1 MHRLRHVLLRLPLPL
16 VLVAVVLVVIQIVVP
31 HTTVFPRAV
40 TDTISR
46 IQLLVMPASQT
57 TSFNQVVTVE
67 RGNLIATMTSTGE
80 VYAPRQAE
88 LGFDVNK
95 IELIE
100 LNVTPGQQVRAGDVL
115 ARIDPTT
122 LERAVT
128 QAEADLTVAQ
138 DGLEQAKDPYTELDL
153 AQAQLAVT
161 QAEADL
167 MVAQD
172 GLEQAK
178 APYSELDLAQAQLAV
193 TQAKADLAEARQNLA
208 DAVEPSVCTY
218 QSVVD
223 LEYQYAWYED
233 NYYQMAQQF
242 DAGEISREEMDKHEA
257 NLQWAE
263 DRLNEALQCP
273 PGPEDVAVC
282 KNDYTWYQDRYAE
295 MEGRYN
301 AGEIS
306 QEQLF
311 ALWDR
316 LQAAKDRLDQAQQAA
331 STVTKDQNQVLQ
343 AEYNLQK
350 AQATLAEIQAVPD
363 SAATDQSPDSAATDQ
378 AQQAD
383 PEVIK
388 AQNQV
393 LQAEYNLQK
402 AQATLAEIEAGPDP
416 KEIEVAQAKVVSAQS
431 TLETAQ
437 AALEAATLTAPFDGT
452 IISVG
457 AEVGDLVSSND
468 VVVTLSDLSALR
480 VRAIVDETDIS
491 QVDVGQEVEI
501 TFDAFPGRRFRGQV
515 LEVPYQGTLA
525 QNIVTYEVPIS
536 LEGAEGVSLKPG
548 MTANLSIVLARR
560 QNVLLIPAMAVQ
572 QGEEGNVVMVQDS
585 PERQMATPVEVGF
598 SDGVYVEVVRGL
610 NEGDHV
616 VIEYQPS
623 QEQPNDFRGGG
634 NSFPGGGGSSFPGGG
649 GRTRP

>member
-1 MHRLRHVLLRLPLPL
+1 MHRLRRVLLWLPLPL
-16 VLVAVVLVVIQIVVP
+16 VLVVVALVVIQTVAP
-31 HTTVFPRAV
+31 QTTGFPQVV

-46 IQLLVMPASQT
+46 IRLLLMPASQT

-67 RGNLIATMTSTGE
+67 RGNLIATLTPTGE

-88 LGFDVNK
+88 LAFDVNK

-100 LNVTPGQQVRAGDVL
+100 LNVAPGQQVRAGDVL

-138 DGLEQAKDPYTELDL
+138 DGLEQAKNPYTELDL

-161 QAEADL
+161 QAKADL

-208 DAVEPSVCTY
+208 DAVELPVCTY
-218 QSVVD
+218 QSVID

-282 KNDYTWYQDRYAE
+282 KNDYSWYQDRYAE
-295 MEGRYN
+295 MEERYK

-363 SAATDQSPDSAATDQ
+363 SNAADQ

-452 IISVG
+452 VISVG
-457 AEVGDLVSSND
+457 AEVGDLVSSNN

-491 QVDVGQEVEI
+491 QVEVGQEVEI

-548 MTANLSIVLARR
+548 MTANLSIVVARR
-560 QNVLLIPAMAVQ
+560 ENVLLIPAMAVQ

-585 PERQMATPVEVGF
+585 PQMPMTATPVEVGF
-598 SDGVYVEVVRGL
+598 SDGVEVEVVRGL
-610 NEGDHV
+610 NEGDRV

-623 QEQPNDFRGGG
+623 QEQPNGFRGGG
-634 NSFPGGGGSSFPGGG
+634 NSFPGGGG
-649 GRTRP
+649 RTRP

>member
-1 MHRLRHVLLRLPLPL
+1 MHRLRRVLLRLPLPL
-16 VLVAVVLVVIQIVVP
+16 VLVAVALVAIQIVAP
-31 HTTVFPRAV
+31 HTTVLPRVV

-46 IQLLVMPASQT
+46 IRLLVMPESQT
-57 TSFNQVVTVE
+57 IGFNQVVTVA

-80 VYAPRQAE
+80 VYAPRQTE
-88 LGFDVNK
+88 LAFDVNK
-95 IELIE
+95 IELTE

-138 DGLEQAKDPYTELDL
+138 DGLEQAKAPYTELDL
-153 AQAQLAVT
+153 TQAQLAVS

-167 MVAQD
+167 MVAQN

-193 TQAKADLAEARQNLA
+193 TQARADLAEARQNLA
-208 DAVEPSVCTY
+208 DAVEPPVCTY

-242 DAGEISREEMDKHEA
+242 DAGEISQGELDTHEA

-282 KNDYTWYQDRYAE
+282 KNDYTWYQGRYAE
-295 MEGRYN
+295 MEERYN

-311 ALWDR
+311 ALQDR

-350 AQATLAEIQAVPD
+350 AQATLAEIQAVPG
-363 SAATDQSPDSAATDQ
+363 STAADQ
-378 AQQAD
+378 AQQTD

-402 AQATLAEIEAGPDP
+402 AQATLAEIQAGPDP
-416 KEIEVAQAKVVSAQS
+416 KEIEVARAKVVSAQS
-431 TLETAQ
+431 ILETAQ
-437 AALEAATLTAPFDGT
+437 AALEAATMTAPFNGT
-452 IISVG
+452 VISVG
-457 AEVGDLVSSND
+457 AEAGDLVSSNT
-468 VVVTLSDLSALR
+468 VVVALSDLSALR

-515 LEVPYQGTLA
+515 LEVPYQGTLS

-536 LEGAEGVSLKPG
+536 LEGAEGVSLEPG
-548 MTANLSIVLARR
+548 MTANLSIVVARR
-560 QNVLLIPAMAVQ
+560 ENVLLIPAMAVQ

-585 PERQMATPVEVGF
+585 PQMPMTATPVEVGF
-598 SDGVYVEVVRGL
+598 SDGVEVEVVRGL
-610 NEGDHV
+610 NEGDRV

-623 QEQPNDFRGGG
+623 QEQPNGFRGGG

>member
-1 MHRLRHVLLRLPLPL
+1 MHRLRRVLLWLLLPL
-16 VLVAVVLVVIQIVVP
+16 VLAAVAVAVIQTVAP
-31 HTTVFPRAV
+31 QTTGFPKAI

-46 IQLLVMPASQT
+46 IRLLAMPASQT

-88 LGFDVNK
+88 LAFDVNK

-100 LNVTPGQQVRAGDVL
+100 LNVTPGQQVSAGDVL

-138 DGLEQAKDPYTELDL
+138 DDLEQAKNPYTKLDL

-167 MVAQD
+167 IVAQD

-178 APYSELDLAQAQLAV
+178 DPYSELDLAQAQLAV

-208 DAVEPSVCTY
+208 DAVEPPVCTY
-218 QSVVD
+218 QSVID

-233 NYYQMAQQF
+233 NYYQMAQQYE
-242 DAGEISREEMDKHEA
+242 AGEISREEMDKHEA

-295 MEGRYN
+295 MEDRYN

-350 AQATLAEIQAVPD
+350 AQATLAEIQAVPG
-363 SAATDQSPDSAATDQ
+363 SNAADQ

-452 IISVG
+452 VISVG
-457 AEVGDLVSSND
+457 AEVGDLVSSNT

-491 QVDVGQEVEI
+491 QVEVGQEVEI

-548 MTANLSIVLARR
+548 MTANLSIVVARR
-560 QNVLLIPAMAVQ
+560 ENVLLIPAMAVQ

-585 PERQMATPVEVGF
+585 PQMPMTATPVEVGF

-610 NEGDHV
+610 NEGDRV

-623 QEQPNDFRGGG
+623 QEQPNGFRGGG

>member
-1 MHRLRHVLLRLPLPL
+1 MHRLRRVLLWLALPL
-16 VLVAVVLVVIQIVVP
+16 VLAAVAVAVIQTVAP
-31 HTTVFPRAV
+31 QTTGFPKAV

-46 IQLLVMPASQT
+46 IRLLLMPASQT

-88 LGFDVNK
+88 LAFDVNK

-100 LNVTPGQQVRAGDVL
+100 LNVTPGQQVSAGDVL
-115 ARIDPTT
+115 ARIDATT

-138 DGLEQAKDPYTELDL
+138 DGLEQAKVPYTELDL

-178 APYSELDLAQAQLAV
+178 VPYSELDLAQAQLAV

-208 DAVEPSVCTY
+208 DAVEPPVCTY
-218 QSVVD
+218 QSVID

-233 NYYQMAQQF
+233 NYYQMAQQYE
-242 DAGEISREEMDKHEA
+242 AGEISREEMDKHEA

-295 MEGRYN
+295 MEERYK

-316 LQAAKDRLDQAQQAA
+316 LQTAKDRLDQAQQAA

-350 AQATLAEIQAVPD
+350 AQATLAEIQAGPD
-363 SAATDQSPDSAATDQ
+363 SNAADQ

-388 AQNQV
+388 AQTQV

-402 AQATLAEIEAGPDP
+402 ARTTLAEIQAGPDP

-452 IISVG
+452 VISVG
-457 AEVGDLVSSND
+457 AEVGDLVSSNN

-491 QVDVGQEVEI
+491 QVEVGQEVEI

-548 MTANLSIVLARR
+548 MTANLSIVVARR
-560 QNVLLIPAMAVQ
+560 ENVLLIPAMAVQ

-585 PERQMATPVEVGF
+585 PERQTATRVEVGF

-610 NEGDHV
+610 NEGDQV

-623 QEQPNDFRGGG
+623 QEEPSR
-634 NSFPGGGGSSFPGGG
+634 FPGMPSSFPGGG

>member
-1 MHRLRHVLLRLPLPL
+1 MHRLRRVLLWLPLSL
-16 VLVAVVLVVIQIVVP
+16 VLVVLALVVIQIVAP
-31 HTTVFPRAV
+31 QTTGFPTAV

-46 IQLLVMPASQT
+46 IRLLVVPASQT
-57 TSFNQVVTVE
+57 TGFNQVVTVE

-88 LGFDVNK
+88 LAFDVNK
-95 IELIE
+95 IELTE

-138 DGLEQAKDPYTELDL
+138 DGLEQAKNPYT
-153 AQAQLAVT
+153 
-161 QAEADL
+161 
-167 MVAQD
+167 
-172 GLEQAK
+172 
-178 APYSELDLAQAQLAV
+178 ELDLAQAQLAV

-242 DAGEISREEMDKHEA
+242 DAGEITREEMDKHEA

-363 SAATDQSPDSAATDQ
+363 SAATDQ

-452 IISVG
+452 VISVG

-491 QVDVGQEVEI
+491 QVEVGQEVEI

-548 MTANLSIVLARR
+548 MTANLSIVVARR
-560 QNVLLIPAMAVQ
+560 ENVLLIPAMAVQ

-585 PERQMATPVEVGF
+585 PQMPVTATPVEVGF
-598 SDGVYVEVVRGL
+598 SDGVEVEVVRGL
-610 NEGDHV
+610 NEGDRV

-623 QEQPNDFRGGG
+623 QEQPNGFRGGG

>member
-1 MHRLRHVLLRLPLPL
+1 MHRLRRVLLRLPLPL
-16 VLVAVVLVVIQIVVP
+16 VLVAVALVAIQIAVSQ
-31 HTTVFPRAV
+31 TTVLPKAV
-40 TDTISR
+40 TDMISR
-46 IQLLVMPASQT
+46 VRLLVMPESQT
-57 TSFNQVVTVE
+57 TGFQQVVTVA
-67 RGNLIATMTSTGE
+67 RGNLVATMTSTGE

-88 LGFDVNK
+88 LAFDVNK

-100 LNVTPGQQVRAGDVL
+100 LNVTAGQQVRAGDVL

-138 DGLEQAKDPYTELDL
+138 DGLEQAKAPYTDLDLIQAQLAVSQAEADLMVAEDGLEQAQAPYSDLDL

-161 QAEADL
+161 QAR
-167 MVAQD
+167 
-172 GLEQAK
+172 
-178 APYSELDLAQAQLAV
+178 
-193 TQAKADLAEARQNLA
+193 TDLAEAKQNLA
-208 DAVEPSVCTY
+208 DAQEPLICTY

-233 NYYQMAQQF
+233 NYYHMAQQF
-242 DAGEISREEMDKHEA
+242 DAGEISREELDKHET

-263 DRLNEALQCP
+263 DRLNEALQCS

-282 KNDYTWYQDRYAE
+282 RNDYTWYQGRYAE
-295 MEGRYN
+295 MEDRYN

-311 ALWDR
+311 ALRDR

-331 STVTKDQNQVLQ
+331 STVARDQNQVLQ
-343 AEYNLQK
+343 AQYNLEK
-350 AQATLAEIQAVPD
+350 AQETLADIQVVAD
-363 SAATDQSPDSAATDQ
+363 SGAADASLDSTASDQ

-402 AQATLAEIEAGPDP
+402 ARTTLADIQAGPDP

-437 AALEAATLTAPFDGT
+437 AALEAATMTAPFDGT
-452 IISVG
+452 VISVG
-457 AEVGDLVSSND
+457 AEVGDLISSNNA
-468 VVVTLSDLSALR
+468 VVTLSDLSALR

-491 QVDVGQEVEI
+491 QVEVGQEVEI
-501 TFDAFPGRRFRGQV
+501 TFDAFPGRQFRGQV
-515 LEVPYQGTLA
+515 LEVPYQGTLS

-536 LEGAEGVSLKPG
+536 LEGAEGVALKPG
-548 MTANLSIVLARR
+548 MTANLRVVVARR

-572 QGEEGNVVMVQDS
+572 QGEQGNIVMVQDS
-585 PERQMATPVEVGF
+585 PQMPMMATPVEVGF
-598 SDGVYVEVVRGL
+598 SDGVEVEVVRGL
-610 NEGDHV
+610 NEGDRV
-616 VIEYQPS
+616 VIQYQSS
-623 QEQPNDFRGGG
+623 QEQPGTLRSGGNTFPGAGGG
-634 NSFPGGGGSSFPGGG
+634 FPGAG
-649 GRTRP
+649 GRSRP